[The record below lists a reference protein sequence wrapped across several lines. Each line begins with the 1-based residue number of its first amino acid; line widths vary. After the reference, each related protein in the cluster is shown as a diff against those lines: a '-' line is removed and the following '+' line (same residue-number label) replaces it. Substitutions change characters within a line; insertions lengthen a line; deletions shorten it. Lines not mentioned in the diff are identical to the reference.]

1 VYIILS
7 YRWLDWL
14 FLLQYLKV
22 ITRLSCTWWK
32 WSVRLALLGI
42 NWLILLLLVALTRS
56 KKDYFWLIILA
67 LSLATQILA
76 LILKKA
82 WSAQVSLLIQF
93 LLSFDITID
102 RRARSVML
110 FNLEIFIWLIY
121 LILRLCIYWLWLFFL
136 GCNCFSQLKF
146 FVVLQHFL
154 KFSIWHKDLLVII
167 GLTWQMFW
175 LT

>member
-1 VYIILS
+1 MCIILS

-22 ITRLSCTWWK
+22 ITRLSCSWWK

-56 KKDYFWLIILA
+56 KKDYFWLIILS

-136 GCNCFSQLKF
+136 GCPAAFPEILDLTQRSLGNNRANLTNVLIN
-146 FVVLQHFL
+146 VVRF
-154 KFSIWHKDLLVII
+154 
-167 GLTWQMFW
+167 
-175 LT
+175 